1 MGKRTAPR
9 IIAGKLRG
17 KHLKSVPGTITRPIT
32 DRVKEN
38 LFNIIRGEIPGSR
51 FLDLFAGT
59 GSVGIEA
66 YSQGAA
72 YVQFVEKNQ
81 QPYLILQNNLNLI
94 PDRSAFSL
102 IRTDAYK
109 FIITGAVENP
119 FDIIFIAP
127 PQYKGMWEE
136 TLSLIEQYP
145 NLCKPNGML
154 IVQIDPIELKE
165 VSFTNFFEIDR
176 RKYGSTLLLFF
187 RKANAQ

>member
-1 MGKRTAPR
+1 MAKRTAPR

-17 KHLKSVPGTITRPIT
+17 MHLKSIPGTITRPIT

-72 YVQFVEKNQ
+72 FVQFIEKNQ
-81 QPYLILQNNLNLI
+81 QPYLILQNNLKLI
-94 PDRSAFSL
+94 IDRSAFHA

-109 FIITGAVENP
+109 FISSNAVDNP
-119 FDIIFIAP
+119 FDFIFIAP

-136 TLSLIEQYP
+136 TLNLIDHYP
-145 NLCKPNGML
+145 DLLKTNGRL
-154 IVQIDPIELKE
+154 IVQIDPIELNE
-165 VSFTNFFEIDR
+165 VSHANFYETDR
-176 RKYGSTLLLFF
+176 RKYGSTLLLFY
-187 RKANAQ
+187 RKTLA